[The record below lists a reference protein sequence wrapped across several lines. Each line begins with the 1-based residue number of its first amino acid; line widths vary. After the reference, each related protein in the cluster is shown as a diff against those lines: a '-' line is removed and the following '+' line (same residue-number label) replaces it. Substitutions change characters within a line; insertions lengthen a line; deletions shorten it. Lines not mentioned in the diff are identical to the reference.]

1 MHSSPY
7 QAVYNDADTIGVN
20 DGKFTFL
27 DGQTVSSY
35 ETRTLNKMDLPGIND
50 RFKMPEKATRT
61 RPERDSDTQAILK
74 LYPNVTHQGK
84 RLIVLK
90 AFEELLKNENQ
101 EREYD
106 FLRRNFTEEMDAGT
120 FRQTLVEAM
129 RLCPDVNTHYFDK
142 EDALL
147 LALNF
152 KNPPGRL
159 LRR

>member
-1 MHSSPY
+1 M
-7 QAVYNDADTIGVN
+7 G
-20 DGKFTFL
+20 
-27 DGQTVSSY
+27 SY
-35 ETRTLNKMDLPGIND
+35 EHRTLNKMDLPGINN
-50 RFKMPEKATRT
+50 RFKMPAKATRQ

-74 LYPNVTHQGK
+74 LYPNLTHQGK
-84 RLIVLK
+84 RLIVLR
-90 AFEELLKNENQ
+90 AFEELLKEANP
-101 EREYD
+101 ERDYS
-106 FLRRNFTEEMDAGT
+106 FLKRNFTEEMDAST

-159 LRR
+159 LRRQWTYPLKSMPDIMTWR